1 MTSRVHGGQVTP
13 DEVRRLIREMLD
25 ELVELG
31 ELRVVGTDERGD
43 PVYQMTDLGR
53 VCLKLKE
60 NRLH

>member
-13 DEVRRLIREMLD
+13 DEERRLIRQMLD

-31 ELRVVGTDERGD
+31 EFRVVGTDERGD

-53 VCLKLKE
+53 ACLKRKE
-60 NRLH
+60 NQLH